1 MWRFVKGAH
10 VFVWGTSA
18 LSFVV
23 AGASQASGW
32 NAIGYTPDGTCW
44 LRNHFVYL
52 FYVPLFV
59 YWSICVGAVAYMF
72 HILRSRGS
80 RVGSKA
86 FAMALNRML
95 LFTLA
100 FIFTW
105 AWPLIFQIVWP

>member
-1 MWRFVKGAH
+1 
-10 VFVWGTSA
+10 
-18 LSFVV
+18 
-23 AGASQASGW
+23 
-32 NAIGYTPDGTCW
+32 
-44 LRNHFVYL
+44 
-52 FYVPLFV
+52 
-59 YWSICVGAVAYMF
+59 MF

-105 AWPLIFQIVWP
+105 AWPLIFQITALDEASRDDASR